1 MCIHALLEQN
11 GSTPAQWLSVVICH
25 RYSDIKEKLTPFLR
39 SCGYNPK
46 KDLVFLPISGLLGD
60 NIMKAVDPKKCPWY
74 SGGTL
79 FEILDNTQ
87 PLPRDPLAPFR
98 MSIID
103 KYKDMGA
110 IAMGKSEA
118 GIVRKGDKLYLM
130 PNK

>member
-1 MCIHALLEQN
+1 MVCN
-11 GSTPAQWLSVVICH
+11 GF
-25 RYSDIKEKLTPFLR
+25 RYTEIKDKLTPFLKG
-39 SCGYNPK
+39 CGYNPK

-60 NIMKAVDPKKCPWY
+60 NIMKAVDPKRCPWY
-74 SGGTL
+74 QGGTL
-79 FEILDNTQ
+79 FEILDNTD
-87 PLPRDPLAPFR
+87 PLPRDPLSPFR

-118 GIVRKGDKLYLM
+118 GIVRKGDKLFLM